1 MQKIEISKMTSN
13 RSSKNVF
20 QFKQGITCPGAPHG
34 CELHQ
39 GDATMGSPIY
49 GKSLV
54 LVIIRLNLGSD
65 QLESSV

>member
-1 MQKIEISKMTSN
+1 ML
-13 RSSKNVF
+13 F
-20 QFKQGITCPGAPHG
+20 HFKQGITCPGAPHG

-39 GDATMGSPIY
+39 GNATMGSPIY